1 MRALASAS
9 RRLLIGLIL
18 IVMFATACQGGES
31 GSSGGEG
38 DSPDTWKYGTI
49 QAMTGFG
56 SHWGDQQAK
65 AHRLCVEQL
74 NESGEFPFEIEVI
87 VGDHKSDDP
96 TAAVS
101 SAQRMVNVDGVEWFN
116 SSWVASTQAT
126 NPILSGAQVPAIN
139 AVGTG
144 EGLTGLPWL
153 YNLRLQSNQT
163 APYVVEFVK
172 ENYDIQSAA
181 FAWWSDAHAVMGEQS
196 VQMAEQLGV
205 DVTLG
210 EAFEPGTTDFRS
222 LLAKIDETNP
232 DAIFLSAFGADVGHF
247 VQQAREMGIFP
258 DTIIAGNIVEPDS
271 YEVAGEALDGFIYA
285 ESAWRPDLD
294 TELNT
299 QFMESFTERWGFDE
313 SEVLSAAAMEYEACW
328 SVMRNV
334 LRQVLDN
341 GGDPF
346 DGQQLNDAILEIDGY
361 QTIYSD
367 DTMMQIREDGTAVK
381 PLHFIEAGPTFEEY
395 EILGQIDDP
404 VPFE

>member
-1 MRALASAS
+1 MRATAIAS
-9 RRLLIGLIL
+9 RRRLVVPIL
-18 IVMFATACQGGES
+18 TVMLAATACQGGEAAS
-31 GSSGGEG
+31 DGEG
-38 DSPDTWKYGTI
+38 EFPDVWKYGTI

-74 NESGEFPFEIEVI
+74 NDSGEFPFEIEVI

-101 SAQRMVNVDGVEWFN
+101 AAQRMVNVDGIEWFN

-172 ENYDIQSAA
+172 NNYDIERAA

-205 DVTLG
+205 EVTLG
-210 EAFEPGTTDFRS
+210 EAFEPGTSDFRS
-222 LLAKIDETNP
+222 LLAKIEETNP

-285 ESAWRPDLD
+285 ESVWRPDLD
-294 TELNT
+294 TELNS
-299 QFMESFTERWGFDE
+299 QFMESFTERWGFEE

-334 LRQVLDN
+334 LRNVLDN

-346 DGQQLNDAILEIDGY
+346 DGQQLQEAILGVDGY

-381 PLHFIEAGPTFEEY
+381 PLHFIETGPTFEEY

>member
-1 MRALASAS
+1 MRATAIAS
-9 RRLLIGLIL
+9 RRLLVVPIL
-18 IVMFATACQGGES
+18 TVMLATACQGGEAAS
-31 GSSGGEG
+31 DG
-38 DSPDTWKYGTI
+38 DADFPDAWKYGTI

-74 NESGEFPFEIEVI
+74 NDSGEFPFEIEVL

-101 SAQRMVNVDGVEWFN
+101 AAQRMVNVDRIEWFN
-116 SSWVASTQAT
+116 SSWVSSTQAT
-126 NPILSGAQVPAIN
+126 NPILSAAQVPAIN

-172 ENYDIQSAA
+172 DNYDIQRAA
-181 FAWWSDAHAVMGEQS
+181 FAWWSDAHAVLGEQS
-196 VQMAEQLGV
+196 VKMAEQLGV
-205 DVTLG
+205 EVTLG
-210 EAFEPGTTDFRS
+210 EAFEPGTSDFRS
-222 LLAKIDETNP
+222 LLAKIDETSP

-285 ESAWRPDLD
+285 ESVWRPDLD
-294 TELNT
+294 TELNSR
-299 QFMESFTERWGFDE
+299 FMQSFTERWGFDE

-334 LRQVLDN
+334 LRHVLDN

-346 DGQQLNDAILEIDGY
+346 DGQQLHDAILEIDGY

-381 PLHFIEAGPTFEEY
+381 PLDFIEAGPTFEEY